1 MLREGDPPLTKRIPG
16 TVRGGAVVFATTV
29 YGVVMAGGL
38 ALTRIEIEQNPDL
51 KNSVDEDQLKKR
63 FPFRLKY

>member
-1 MLREGDPPLTKRIPG
+1 MSETALFI
-16 TVRGGAVVFATTV
+16 VGAVVFATTV

>member
-1 MLREGDPPLTKRIPG
+1 MSE
-16 TVRGGAVVFATTV
+16 TVIFIVGAIVFAITV
-29 YGVVMAGGL
+29 WGVVMAGGL

-51 KNSVDEDQLKKR
+51 RSNVDENELKKR

>member
-1 MLREGDPPLTKRIPG
+1 VG
-16 TVRGGAVVFATTV
+16 VVVFAITV

>member
-1 MLREGDPPLTKRIPG
+1 MSETALFI
-16 TVRGGAVVFATTV
+16 VGAVVFAITV

>member
-1 MLREGDPPLTKRIPG
+1 MSETALFIVG
-16 TVRGGAVVFATTV
+16 VVVFAITV